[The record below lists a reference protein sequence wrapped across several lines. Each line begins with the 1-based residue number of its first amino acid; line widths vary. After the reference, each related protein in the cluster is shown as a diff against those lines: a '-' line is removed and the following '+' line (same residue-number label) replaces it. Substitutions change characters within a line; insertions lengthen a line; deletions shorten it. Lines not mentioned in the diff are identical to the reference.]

1 MGDYYIP
8 NLLLQRGCA
17 VNLDSLHST
26 CYTEKGATGINDR
39 DDIHYYVV
47 IWIIPINKNIVSVFN
62 KIKSFWNSYNS

>member
-1 MGDYYIP
+1 MNFFLVVLIEFAGDYYIP
-8 NLLLQRGCA
+8 NLLLQRGYA

-47 IWIIPINKNIVSVFN
+47 I
-62 KIKSFWNSYNS
+62 